1 MHETVTQSLNSTL
14 TNLGLITMRKEWSS
28 KAQQAREAGETYENY
43 LLDLCQEE
51 LEARDS
57 KRLQRLLKEARFPQI
72 KTIEKTDL
80 SKWPGLDLRKV
91 KELATAQFVQ
101 NHSNAV
107 FIGSHGTGKTH
118 AAIMLGIQACRY
130 GHRVRFTTATELVT
144 ELLEAQDERRLMRL
158 QKQLKKIPLLIV
170 DELGYLTF
178 SQKGAALLYQV
189 FADRYE
195 RSSTI
200 ITTNLKF
207 AEWTSIFG
215 DANLTAALLD
225 RFTHHCHI
233 EVFDWESIRFSES
246 MASKRSVL

>member
-1 MHETVTQSLNSTL
+1 MHETITQSLNNSL
-14 TNLGLITMRKEWSS
+14 TQLGLTTMRKEWAA
-28 KAQQAREAGETYENY
+28 KGQQARAAGETYESY
-43 LLDLCQEE
+43 LLDLCQDE
-51 LEARDS
+51 LETRGHN
-57 KRLQRLLKEARFPQI
+57 RLQRLLKEARFPQM
-72 KTIEKTDL
+72 KTLEKTDL
-80 SKWPGLDLRKV
+80 SKWPGLDLMKV
-91 KELATAQFVQ
+91 NELATAQFVED
-101 NHSNAV
+101 HSNAV

-118 AAIMLGIQACRY
+118 AAIMLGIQACRH

-144 ELLEAQDERRLMRL
+144 ELLEAQNERRLMRL
-158 QKQLKKIPLLIV
+158 QKQLKTIPLLIV

-178 SQKGAALLYQV
+178 SQKGAGLLYQV

-195 RSSTI
+195 QSSTI
-200 ITTNLKF
+200 VTTNLKF

-246 MASKRSVL
+246 MASQRSGL